1 MRARVS
7 VGFFVLGVLLFTMDP
22 ISGQP
27 GGGKGG
33 KGGFGGFGQGGGFP
47 QGGGGFPQGGGGF
60 PQGGGGFPQ
69 GGGGF
74 RMQIQPGGGGFP
86 QGGGGF
92 PQGGGGFP
100 QGGGGFQ
107 GGGGGFQGGGGF
119 PQGGGGGGRRS
130 PFDPESQWATLLQ
143 QSGGTDYVDFSRI
156 SPDTRAMSKMFADR
170 MGTQPY
176 PESGVMTKDQF
187 LDFAA
192 RNQEL
197 ARAKMGGG
205 QPGGQQGFGQQGF
218 GQQGFGQQGFQMQP
232 GGFGGQGFGGKG
244 GSSEEE
250 IERRFKAGDRDGDGK
265 LSPEEASER
274 TRSMW
279 NEYDTNRDGFVS
291 LDEYKSLQLRL
302 AGGGGNNGQPQYG
315 SDFRGTGEGGGYGG
329 PGGRREE
336 KKDDFSNVG
345 IRYGK
350 LPPGLP
356 DWFAEYDQDKDGQIN
371 MYEWRTVGGKTVA
384 EFRELDA
391 NEDGFI
397 APLEL
402 IRVTA
407 TKAEVERL
415 IAIQNGETPEGG
427 SGRSKGGSM
436 SGGGKGG
443 LSGFGGGPPTTGK
456 GGGQDARP
464 SREEKNAEKADRS
477 TAGPWGNGG
486 KKGK

>member
-1 MRARVS
+1 MCARVS
-7 VGFFVLGVLLFTMDP
+7 GAFFVLGMLLFTMGP
-22 ISGQP
+22 IAGQP

-33 KGGFGGFGQGGGFP
+33 KGGFGGFP

-74 RMQIQPGGGGFP
+74 RMQIQPGGGVPQGGGGFP
-86 QGGGGF
+86 QGGGFQQPGGGF

-100 QGGGGFQ
+100 QGGGG
-107 GGGGGFQGGGGF
+107 
-119 PQGGGGGGRRS
+119 GGRRGG
-130 PFDPESQWATLLQ
+130 FDPESQWTTLLQ
-143 QSGGTDYVDFSRI
+143 QTGGTDYVDFSRI
-156 SPDTRAMSKMFADR
+156 SPDTRAMSKMISDR

-187 LDFAA
+187 LQFAT

-197 ARAKMGGG
+197 ARAKMSGG
-205 QPGGQQGFGQQGF
+205 QPGGQQGFGQPGGQPGFGQPGF
-218 GQQGFGQQGFQMQP
+218 GQQGGFPMQQ

-250 IERRFKAGDRDGDGK
+250 IERRFKMGDRDGDGK
-265 LSPEEASER
+265 LSPDEASER
-274 TRSMW
+274 TRGMW
-279 NEYDTNRDGFVS
+279 NDYDTNRDGFVS

-302 AGGGGNNGQPQYG
+302 AGGGGTGQPQFG
-315 SDFRGTGEGGGYGG
+315 NDFRGTGEGGGFGG
-329 PGGRREE
+329 PGGFGGRREE

-371 MYEWRTVGGKTVA
+371 MYEWRSVGGKTVA

-407 TKAEVERL
+407 TKAEVDRL
-415 IAIQNGETPEGG
+415 IAIQNGETPEAG

-436 SGGGKGG
+436 AGGGGGKGG
-443 LSGFGGGPPTTGK
+443 FPGFGGTGGGPGMTGK
-456 GGGQDARP
+456 GGGPDARP
-464 SREEKNAEKADRS
+464 AREERTAEKADRS
-477 TAGPWGNGG
+477 KAGPWGNGG
-486 KKGK
+486 GKK